1 MAKETQNVRYRGGG
15 EEKRESSERTQDHHS
30 VIEGEGRGRRAK
42 HVRDKSMLISRQNI
56 EYCRPHI
63 DRH

>member
-30 VIEGEGRGRRAK
+30 VIEGEGRGRREK
-42 HVRDKSMLISRQNI
+42 HVRDKIYVDFQAK
-56 EYCRPHI
+56 Y
-63 DRH
+63 